1 MAVVGHLESGVCAA
15 DVHPTVC
22 RAVSCDG
29 GFVDNAAY
37 MALSIEGAG
46 VGPLAVAARF
56 SIIVITAVLYYPGV
70 VAADNSLE
78 VRHAAVAEL
87 DCMPIQDLL

>member
-1 MAVVGHLESGVCAA
+1 MAVVAHLENSVCAA

-29 GFVDNAAY
+29 GFVHDGEY
-37 MALSIEGAG
+37 LALSVERAG
-46 VGPLAVAARF
+46 VGPLAVQPG
-56 SIIVITAVLYYPGV
+56 SSSLLLQLLVLYDPCV
-70 VAADNSLE
+70 VAANDPLE

-87 DCMPIQDLL
+87 DCMPI